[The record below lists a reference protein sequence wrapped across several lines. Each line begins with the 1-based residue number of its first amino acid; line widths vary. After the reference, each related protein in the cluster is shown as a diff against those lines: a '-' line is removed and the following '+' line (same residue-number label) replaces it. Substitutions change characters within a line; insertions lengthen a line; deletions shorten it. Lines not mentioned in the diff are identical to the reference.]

1 MGLSVAVPLKTLEAK
16 ARRLFLRAL
25 VGVLGGGPAPP
36 IPDWRAQPYRVL
48 FIRDDGIGDLIVSI
62 EIMRAIAEASPTIVL
77 DVLASPQN
85 APLARTLPFVNEV
98 IIHKRQFLLRSWP
111 VWRRLRRNRYAVVVD
126 GRVAVRNVNSQTTSL
141 LLASNAPWRIGIGG
155 RGNDRVYNVKISE
168 ADLPHWT
175 DQVVALAAP
184 FGIEPR
190 SRDWRP
196 KIPLS
201 PQARAAAEQSWSV
214 VGAGRPRVLVNLSVG
229 HPERW
234 WPPERYAPVLARV
247 RERLPRAAIMIVGM
261 PSERLLAEELAHAVG
276 GRAVMLSLL
285 EVIAVVGTADLLISP
300 DTSVTHAAS
309 AFLTP
314 TITLQRKG
322 TGQWSPY
329 KTPGKAVFSDHPARI
344 REMPSDRVVQTLDEV
359 ISELGPGRGWV

>member
-1 MGLSVAVPLKTLEAK
+1 MSLKKLEAK
-16 ARRLFLRAL
+16 ARGLFLRAL
-25 VGVLGGGPAPP
+25 VGALGGGPAPP
-36 IPDWRAQPYRVL
+36 IPDWRARPYRVL

-98 IIHKRQFLLRSWP
+98 IVHKRQFLLRSWP
-111 VWRRLRRNRYAVVVD
+111 TWRKVRRNRYAIVVD
-126 GRVAVRNVNSQTTSL
+126 GRVAVRNVNSQTTCL

-184 FGIEPR
+184 FGIRPD

-196 KIPLS
+196 RIPLS
-201 PQARAAAEQSWSV
+201 AEARAAAEEAWSSI
-214 VGAGRPRVLVNLSVG
+214 GPGRPRVLVNLSVG

-234 WPPERYAPVLARV
+234 WPPERYAPVLARL

-261 PSERLLAEELAHAVG
+261 PSERLFAEEMARAVDG
-276 GRAVMLSLL
+276 KAVMLSLL
-285 EVIAVVGTADLLISP
+285 DVIAAVGAADLLISP

-314 TITLQRKG
+314 TLTLQRKG

-329 KTPGKAVFSDHPARI
+329 RTPGKTVFSDHPARI
-344 REMPSDRVVQTLDEV
+344 RDMPSDRVVQVLDEV
-359 ISELGPGRGWV
+359 ISEMGPARGWI